1 MVNSP
6 KVAYFLPSSGDGPSK
21 QDADV
26 PPQLQDHRC
35 RSARPPLL
43 CRLWCQPPRSLKF
56 KFLGQH
62 HDVHHVRLFLE
73 SQLFRGFQQQRHGQ
87 VNLICNLQRWIIC
100 RCPIYCFELQKIICN
115 IHPWHLPRFIWLFPT
130 AFKNRC
136 RGLSD
141 MICNCDSRKFHAFDK
156 AFARNLKNYILV
168 PTNLLIF
175 SKQKTIVFKKSKS
188 AKVPQS
194 WLNRASKICNRMI
207 SSVKCFKSSSNIA
220 KCRFELKIVI
230 PQHQLS
236 GLNKIGC
243 GKKLP
248 EPKFVL

>member
-1 MVNSP
+1 MTLP
-6 KVAYFLPSSGDGPSK
+6 KVDYFLPSSGDGPSK

-26 PPQLQDHRC
+26 PPQLQDHRR

-43 CRLWCQPPRSLKF
+43 CRLWRQPPRSLKF

-100 RCPIYCFELQKIICN
+100 RCPIYCFELQKLPKFICN
-115 IHPWHLPRFIWLFPT
+115 IHPWHLPRFIWLFYS
-130 AFKNRC
+130 AFNNRC

-175 SKQKTIVFKKSKS
+175 SKQKTICVQEIKIS
-188 AKVPQS
+188 QS
-194 WLNRASKICNRMI
+194 STILI
-207 SSVKCFKSSSNIA
+207 
-220 KCRFELKIVI
+220 
-230 PQHQLS
+230 
-236 GLNKIGC
+236 
-243 GKKLP
+243 
-248 EPKFVL
+248 